1 MRTLVTALLGLLFAV
16 VVTLWV
22 KEDNGYFLI
31 GYGLWS
37 VEGSLALLI
46 LTAAL
51 ICLLL
56 YLVVRTLARLWSMP
70 DRLFAWNGRRRASR
84 ARHALTQGLVE
95 LAEGNWKA
103 AENHLVRYAHQCE
116 TPLLNYL
123 AAARAAQ
130 LQGEDARRDDY
141 LKLAHASMP
150 TADVAVGLTQAELQL
165 DHQQNE
171 QALATLNHLRG
182 IAPKHTHVL
191 MLLKRLYINLQ
202 DWDKLE
208 RLLPELLKRKA
219 VSEQEFQ
226 GLEVRVYQERM
237 ASMRSDA
244 AALQQL
250 WQRMPRAL
258 RQRQPFLQ
266 TYSSYLVELGEGGS
280 VAPLIADFLSRQWD
294 VELVRLYGRI
304 KSADSASRLTTA
316 EAWLKDQSQD
326 PELLLTLARL
336 CLQTRLWGKARS
348 YLEASISIMPKVEA
362 YQELGLLLEQ
372 LGEPDKALEC
382 FRAGLGLERRQT
394 TRSSAAP
401 TGDRPALR
409 YEPPKPTAIE
419 GV

>member
-1 MRTLVTALLGLLFAV
+1 MRSLFAAFLGLLFAV

-22 KEDNGYFLI
+22 KKDNGYFLI
-31 GYGLWS
+31 GYGHWS
-37 VEGSLALLI
+37 IEGSLALL
-46 LTAAL
+46 LLSLAM

-56 YLVVRTLARLWSMP
+56 YLLVRALARLWSMP
-70 DRLFAWNGRRRASR
+70 DRLHDWQGRRRASR

-103 AENHLVRYAHQCE
+103 AENHLIRYAHQCE

-165 DHQQNE
+165 DHQQTE
-171 QALATLNHLRG
+171 QALATLNHLRS

-191 MLLKRLYINLQ
+191 MLLKRLYINLR

-208 RLLPELLKRKA
+208 QLLPELRKRKA
-219 VSEQEFQ
+219 ITEQEFQ
-226 GLEVRVYQERM
+226 ELEIQVYQERM
-237 ASMRSDA
+237 AAMSQDA
-244 AALQQL
+244 ESLQQL
-250 WQRMPRAL
+250 WQRMPKAL
-258 RQRQPFLQ
+258 RQRQPFLK
-266 TYSSYLVELGEGGS
+266 TYASYLVELGEGMS
-280 VAPLIADFLSRQWD
+280 VAPLISEYLNKQWD
-294 VELVRLYGRI
+294 TELVRLYGRI
-304 KSADSASRLTTA
+304 KATDTASRLSTA
-316 EAWLKDQSQD
+316 EGWLKLKPQD

-336 CLQTRLWGKARS
+336 SLQARLWGKARS
-348 YLEASISIMPKVEA
+348 YLEASIGITPKVEA

-382 FRAGLGLERRQT
+382 FRTGLGLERRQT
-394 TRSSAAP
+394 TRSVVAAK
-401 TGDRPALR
+401 GSRPALR
-409 YEPPKPTAIE
+409 YEPPKPTAVE
-419 GV
+419 GL